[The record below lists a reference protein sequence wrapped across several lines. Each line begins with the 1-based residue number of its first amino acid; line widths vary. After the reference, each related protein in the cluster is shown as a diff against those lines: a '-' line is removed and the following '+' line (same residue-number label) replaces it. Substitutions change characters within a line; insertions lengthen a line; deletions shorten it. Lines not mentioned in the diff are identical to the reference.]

1 MMKTICPEEL
11 CTGCFACL
19 NSCTH
24 NAIEITTDI
33 CGFRYPAI
41 NPSVCTDCG
50 LCKLSCPVIHSLE
63 KKFPQYCY
71 AVTVNTENELATCAS
86 GGAAT
91 ALSRYVLQQGGIV
104 YGCSNMEMRHVKHI
118 RITKEEDLPL
128 LKGSKYVQSDIGLN
142 YRLIKEDLRQKL
154 KVLFVGTPCQVAGLK
169 SYLRKDYPNLITA
182 DLVCHGVPSQQ
193 LLNDNIDRYNR
204 RYKDV
209 NEESIHFR
217 EKIFPKK
224 ANQTR
229 SAKIEYGWFF
239 GKNQPYSE
247 KVAIKYYKD
256 PYMLGFI
263 QGLFFRNNCYKC
275 PYAYAVRVGDFTLS
289 DFWGLGKDSS
299 MDVGKGASAVLI
311 NTEKAKVIFE
321 ELKKDI
327 RYEQREVQEAIMGNG
342 QLQHPSRRHPKY
354 GLFRELYPKMGLEK
368 SVRMCLKKDL
378 VKIRVKST
386 VLKLRKVLNI

>member
-1 MMKTICPEEL
+1 MKTICPEEL
-11 CTGCFACL
+11 CTGCLACW

-41 NPSVCTDCG
+41 NQDFCVDCG
-50 LCKLSCPVIHSLE
+50 LCQLSCPVIHPQG
-63 KKFPQYCY
+63 KKFPQSCY

-104 YGCSNMEMRHVKHI
+104 YGCSNVEMRHVKHI

-128 LKGSKYVQSDIGLN
+128 LKGSKYVQSDVGLN
-142 YRLIKEDLRQKL
+142 YRLIKGDLRQGL
-154 KVLFVGTPCQVAGLK
+154 NVLFVGTPCQVAGLK

-204 RYKDV
+204 RYKEV
-209 NEESIHFR
+209 NEGSIHFR
-217 EKIFPKK
+217 EKILSKN
-224 ANQTR
+224 ANQTQ

-239 GKNQPYSE
+239 GKNQPYSG
-247 KVAIKYYKD
+247 KNIAVKYYKD
-256 PYMLGFI
+256 PYMFGFI

-275 PYAYAVRVGDFTLS
+275 PYAYAIRVGDFTLS

-311 NTEKAKVIFE
+311 NTEKAKAVFE

-368 SVRMCLKKDL
+368 SVRICLKKDL

-386 VLKLRKVLNI
+386 VLKLRKILNI